1 MTFVAGIDLTPWFR
15 ENVTDTLVFSTAA
28 TSAKPVHVLNGFL
41 AKCLEGPR
49 APKLAS
55 ALIARNSNS
64 WVTAEKP
71 LRQLLAQAPQ
81 SFKVPSNSAD
91 LDKVRHLLRALLAGD
106 RAVFATMQSYQ
117 VAHPAFITNDPT
129 GGAMGLLCAS
139 LLLNYASGTD
149 ELLALVER
157 LCETQPNPYWV
168 LQSALAG
175 PVDSNSFSISE
186 VRPVPWA
193 TNDVTKQLANNLG
206 NMLRR
211 AVQLGSVAA
220 DSLDALKVLA
230 NAIEFACVLSYAQV
244 PSLLVVGD
252 FTPLL
257 AVVSSDADTVLDSSA
272 RGSLPLMHSAMD
284 NWIASKLQRTVR
296 ERLGDAVQDK
306 SASEA
311 FLLQTVPFSAGA
323 KEKRLERSR
332 LLVEKTPEALEHLI
346 PKDDPTHAP
355 QDLSGPVALVLLDL
369 LKTTMA
375 QSYAQWFDHH
385 ARHCGFLAP
394 RRGNTSKRFCI
405 EANLVTTLVL
415 AVLEEQESEV
425 SFDEFL
431 NRLETRFGI
440 AVGPTAQTRSMAPRA
455 SESELESN
463 RDALAHLL
471 TRLGLARAYSDNT
484 TEVLNPLQMWN
495 IR

>member
-15 ENVTDTLVFSTAA
+15 ENVTETLVFSTAA

-41 AKCLEGPR
+41 SQCLEGPR

-71 LRQLLAQAPQ
+71 LRQVLAQAHLP
-81 SFKVPSNSAD
+81 FKVPSSSAD
-91 LDKVRHLLRALLAGD
+91 LDRVRHLLRALLASD
-106 RAVFATMQSYQ
+106 KAVFASMQSYQ

-129 GGAMGLLCAS
+129 GGSMGLLCAS
-139 LLLNYASGTD
+139 LLLNHASGAN

-175 PVDSNSFSISE
+175 PVDPNSFSILE
-186 VRPVPWA
+186 VPPVPWVA
-193 TNDVTKQLANNLG
+193 NDVTKQFANNLG
-206 NMLRR
+206 NLLRR
-211 AVQLGSVAA
+211 AVLLGSVAA

-244 PSLLVVGD
+244 PNLLVAD
-252 FTPLL
+252 SFTPLL
-257 AVVSSDADTVLDSSA
+257 VVVSSDADTVLDSSA

-306 SASEA
+306 SDAEA

-346 PKDDPTHAP
+346 PKTDPTHGP
-355 QDLSGPVALVLLDL
+355 QDLSGPIALVLLDL

-375 QSYAQWFDHH
+375 QSYSQWFDHH

-405 EANLVTTLVL
+405 EANLITTLVL

-431 NRLETRFGI
+431 KRLETRFGI
-440 AVGPTAQTRSMAPRA
+440 AVGPTAQTRSMTPRA

-463 RDALAHLL
+463 RDALAYLL

-484 TEVLNPLQMWN
+484 TEVLNPLKIWN
-495 IR
+495 VR

>member
-41 AKCLEGPR
+41 SKCLEGPR

-71 LRQLLAQAPQ
+71 LRQVLARAPLP
-81 SFKVPSNSAD
+81 FKVPSSSAD

-106 RAVFATMQSYQ
+106 KAVFATMQSYQ

-139 LLLNYASGTD
+139 LLLNHASGAD

-175 PVDSNSFSISE
+175 PVDPNSFSISE
-186 VRPVPWA
+186 VRPVPWV
-193 TNDVTKQLANNLG
+193 TNDVTKQFANNLG

-244 PSLLVVGD
+244 PSLLVAGN

-306 SASEA
+306 SAAEA

-346 PKDDPTHAP
+346 PKADPTHAP

-369 LKTTMA
+369 VKTTMA
-375 QSYAQWFDHH
+375 QSYSQWFDHH

-405 EANLVTTLVL
+405 EANLITTLVL

-431 NRLETRFGI
+431 KRLETRFGI

-463 RDALAHLL
+463 RDALACLL

-484 TEVLNPLQMWN
+484 TEVLNPLKIWN
-495 IR
+495 VR